1 MLYYDL
7 SAGAPKPVTLKKA
20 EIKSSRDNAKW
31 KHQPESTGYT
41 PEELADV
48 IAYIKFVTRGVTD
61 AVNPADT
68 KR

>member
-7 SAGAPKPVTLKKA
+7 SAGASKPVTLKKA
-20 EIKSSRDNAKW
+20 EIKFSRDNAKW
-31 KHQPESTGYT
+31 KHPPESTGYT

-48 IAYIKFVTRGVTD
+48 IAYINFGTRGVTD
-61 AVNPADT
+61 PVNPADM